1 MRGDAADVVRD
12 SLNATKT
19 AEPLPGW
26 VPLRARATGNDR
38 RVSPHPDPL
47 APAARG
53 RRDAAAVL
61 VTGSSGRVGGAV
73 AAAASAVGWAV
84 RGCDRV
90 PGRWTTLLGDLRDPP
105 ACRAALAGVQ
115 AVVHV
120 AALHAP
126 HVGQVPSSQFRSINV
141 DLTEALLAGAAAT
154 GVSRFVYTS
163 STSVYGHALV
173 PAGQAVW
180 VDERLIPR
188 PRDIYDET
196 KLAAETLVLTAGVPA
211 AVLRIARCFPEPLQ
225 VLARHRLHRGVALAD
240 VAAAHLL
247 ALDQIPVTGVFNIA
261 GPLLFE
267 RGDTVS
273 LYHRAPAVI
282 RRRAPAA
289 AAAFTQMG
297 WPLPGRI
304 DRVYDSCAARTALG
318 YQPAEDVT
326 GLLAPQLRCQA
337 GTGPNR
343 SA

>member
-1 MRGDAADVVRD
+1 M
-12 SLNATKT
+12 
-19 AEPLPGW
+19 
-26 VPLRARATGNDR
+26 
-38 RVSPHPDPL
+38 
-47 APAARG
+47 
-53 RRDAAAVL
+53 
-61 VTGSSGRVGGAV
+61 TGSSGRVGGAV
-73 AAAASAVGWAV
+73 AAAASAARWAV

-90 PGRWTTLLGDLRDPP
+90 PGPWTTLVSDLRDPQ
-105 ACRAALAGVQ
+105 ARRVALAGVQ

-126 HVGQVPSSQFRSINV
+126 HVGQVPGGEFRSTNV
-141 DLTEALLAGAAAT
+141 DLTGTLLAGAAAA

-173 PAGQAVW
+173 PAGRAVW
-180 VDERLIPR
+180 VDEHLVPR

-196 KLAAETLVLTAGVPA
+196 KLAAEGLVLAAGIPA

-247 ALDQIPVTGVFNIA
+247 ALDQAQVTGVFNIA

-267 RGDTVS
+267 PGDAVS
-273 LYHRAPAVI
+273 LYLQAPAVI

-297 WPLPGRI
+297 WRLPGRI
-304 DRVYDSCAARTALG
+304 DRVYDSRAAGTALG
-318 YQPAEDVT
+318 YQPAQDVA
-326 GLLAPQLRCQA
+326 GLLTSELRRQGA
-337 GTGPNR
+337 TR
-343 SA
+343 ISR